1 VQAIPRAPLLLVHRV
16 AGCLGLAAVSA
27 VLPMPETHRSGQVSF
42 LKRTG
47 VVLKA
52 DRCRSLRQTACPFW
66 SLPAKCCWRAC
77 WNGMRRA
84 RGVVSLYDAET
95 SFAACDRRAK
105 SFDGQLPDT
114 SHLTGVHSCGKFAAV
129 LCRAVSAYMPGQQH
143 GSTAA
148 RQHGST
154 QHGSTRAFSRFYRCF
169 RRR

>member
-1 VQAIPRAPLLLVHRV
+1 MSFFETDSLSLLEPSREML
-16 AGCLGLAAVSA
+16 LACT
-27 VLPMPETHRSGQVSF
+27 LEQ
-42 LKRTG
+42 
-47 VVLKA
+47 
-52 DRCRSLRQTACPFW
+52 
-66 SLPAKCCWRAC
+66 
-77 WNGMRRA
+77 MRRA